1 MLSSVLRSKRA
12 IQVNVEIMRTFVRFR
27 QILSENKSLEKHLI
41 ELEKKYDKQFSIVFD
56 AIKQLMLPENDK
68 TKNPIGFVWQKEKG
82 KK

>member
-1 MLSSVLRSKRA
+1 
-12 IQVNVEIMRTFVRFR
+12 MRTFVRFR

-56 AIKQLMLPENDK
+56 AIKQLMLPERDK
-68 TKNPIGFVWQKEKG
+68 TKNPIGFVWQKEKD